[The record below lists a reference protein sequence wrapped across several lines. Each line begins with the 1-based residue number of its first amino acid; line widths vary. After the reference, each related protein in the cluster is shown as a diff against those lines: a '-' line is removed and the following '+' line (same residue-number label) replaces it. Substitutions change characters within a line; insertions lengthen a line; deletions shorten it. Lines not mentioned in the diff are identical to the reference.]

1 MNGGIKVKLKLT
13 NSIKSKLIAAFLLLI
28 ITSMVVVNIVVYWKV
43 SKQTE
48 NDYTKAARNEV
59 VRVDEGLN
67 NYISAIEENVA
78 MLANLPL
85 MSNLDSRIT
94 SYVNKKGINGMVE
107 MTPLQND
114 PYETEIYKQ
123 FENLAKTHE
132 EVQTVSVG
140 VADNG
145 GYVQYPAIQR
155 KEGYDARTR
164 DWYKAAI
171 AKPDE
176 VVITDAYVTS
186 SGDMA
191 VSVLR
196 AVKDANKN
204 IKGVVGIDVKLNKL
218 STILKNIKIGENGY
232 IVLVDKNG
240 IVLAQ
245 PKNPAYVGKEVN
257 KLKIDKLKDIR
268 KAPTEAFDAKLED
281 GKTYTAN
288 IYKSENNKLNW
299 NYIYFIEKSE
309 FSKGA
314 NKIGVIIIIVV
325 MVTIAFAVMLS
336 YIIANKIS
344 KPIKYFKEHLSVLGG
359 GDFTKEL
366 PEGYLKNTSEI
377 GGIAMSIQQMQESV
391 RQMIYNV
398 KENSILV
405 ETETETLFTSAE
417 QIAASSGE
425 VADAIQEVAKGTCN
439 QAQELSDI
447 SVVLNSFGIEVQQIV
462 ESLKEVYES
471 SSGVNNMATESGI
484 KMQKLMDSVS
494 KIGESFNQFANMIAS
509 LGSNIK
515 EINEITN
522 LINSIAEQT
531 NLLALNAA
539 IEAARAGESG
549 RGFAVV
555 ADEIR
560 KLAEQ
565 SKHSAE
571 NINKLISGISEESGV
586 IVRNT
591 DVMNDELHNQT
602 EAIHGVVETFNS
614 IIIAVEGM
622 IPKIDGVNKAAYNIN
637 EEKNNILNMVE
648 SASAVSEQVSASSEE
663 IAASSEEMTA
673 TTNEVSEATE
683 KLSNMTKEML
693 EKINSFKI

>member
-1 MNGGIKVKLKLT
+1 MKLKLT
-13 NSIKSKLIAAFLLLI
+13 NSIKSKLIAAFLFLI
-28 ITSMVVVNIVVYWKV
+28 VTSMVVVNMVVYFNV
-43 SKQTE
+43 SKQTTK
-48 NDYTKAARNEV
+48 DYTKAASNEV

-94 SYVNKKGINGMVE
+94 SYVNKKGTNGLVE

-114 PYETEIYKQ
+114 PYEAEIYKQ

-132 EVQTVSVG
+132 EIQTVSVG
-140 VADNG
+140 VAENG

-155 KEGYDARTR
+155 KEGYDARLR
-164 DWYKAAI
+164 DWYKAAV

-196 AVKDANKN
+196 VVKDANKT

-218 STILKNIKIGENGY
+218 SAILKNIKIGENGY

-245 PKNPAYVGKEVN
+245 PKNPAYVGKEVS
-257 KLKIDKLKDIR
+257 KLKIDKLKDIS
-268 KAPTEAFDAKLED
+268 KAPTEAIDAKLED

-288 IYKSENNKLNW
+288 IYKSEDKKLNW

-314 NKIGVIIIIVV
+314 NIIGIKIIIVV
-325 MVTIAFAVMLS
+325 VLAIIAAVILS
-336 YIIANKIS
+336 YIIANKLS
-344 KPIKYFKEHLSVLGG
+344 KPIKFLEKHLEVLGQ
-359 GDFTKEL
+359 GDFTKEI
-366 PEGYLKNTSEI
+366 PEEYIRSTGEI
-377 GGIAMSIQQMQESV
+377 GGIAASLQQMQNSV
-391 RQMIYNV
+391 RGMLGNV

-405 ETETETLFTSAE
+405 EAETESLFTSAE
-417 QIAASSGE
+417 EIAASSSE
-425 VADAIQEVAKGTCN
+425 VADAIQDVAKGTSG

-447 SVVLNSFGIEVQQIV
+447 SVVINSFGIEVQQIV
-462 ESLKEVYES
+462 ASLKEVYES
-471 SSGVNNMATESGI
+471 SSGVNNMASESGI
-484 KMQKLMDSVS
+484 KMQKLMDSVAN
-494 KIGESFNQFANMIAS
+494 IGKNFNQFSNMIVS
-509 LGSNIK
+509 LGSNIN

-571 NINKLISGISEESGV
+571 NINKLISGISEESGK

-591 DVMNDELHNQT
+591 DVMNDEINNQT
-602 EAIHGVVETFNS
+602 VAIHGVVETFNN
-614 IIIAVEGM
+614 IITAVEGM

-637 EEKNNILNMVE
+637 EEKNNILHMVE

-673 TTNEVSEATE
+673 ITNEVSEATE